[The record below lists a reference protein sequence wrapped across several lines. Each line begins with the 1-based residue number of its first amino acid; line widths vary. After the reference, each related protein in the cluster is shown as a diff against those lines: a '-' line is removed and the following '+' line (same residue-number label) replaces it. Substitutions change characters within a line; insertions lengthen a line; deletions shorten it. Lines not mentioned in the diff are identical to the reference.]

1 WSTRTRPPLPRSNMP
16 HIQDKDFY
24 SFWSPLPS
32 EMQDISAE
40 DEDSHAVFVKSINAC
55 SVRSMPSKWSVSAG
69 REHG

>member
-1 WSTRTRPPLPRSNMP
+1 WSTRTRPPFPP
-16 HIQDKDFY
+16 IQHATHPGQGLL

-55 SVRSMPSKWSVSAG
+55 SVRSMPSKWSVSA
-69 REHG
+69 

>member
-1 WSTRTRPPLPRSNMP
+1 MP
-16 HIQDKDFY
+16 NIQDKDFY
-24 SFWSPLPS
+24 SFCSPLPS